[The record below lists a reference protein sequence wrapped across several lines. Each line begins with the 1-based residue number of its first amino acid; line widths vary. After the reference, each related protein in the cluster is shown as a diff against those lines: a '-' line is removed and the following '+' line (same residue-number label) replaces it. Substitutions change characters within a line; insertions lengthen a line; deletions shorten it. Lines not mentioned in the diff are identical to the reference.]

1 MNLKQITEQLRCRIN
16 EQLTEAKEV
25 PNMGQNVIDFDSIG
39 CGIQVETGTTEDG
52 FFSLDLEGYSANS
65 GKTNKFK
72 SELSVGYGLPIE
84 ERKQANEEF
93 KAKKEEVKKA
103 LLQVANEFDA
113 KIVEVMKSFGFTQE
127 K

>member
-25 PNMGQNVIDFDSIG
+25 PNLGQNVIDFDSIG

-52 FFSLDLEGYSANS
+52 FFSLDLGGYSANS

-72 SELSVGYGLPIE
+72 SELEKRIHILSRKFTRE
-84 ERKQANEEF
+84 EIQNNNELF
-93 KAKKEEVKKA
+93 
-103 LLQVANEFDA
+103 NE
-113 KIVEVMKSFGFTQE
+113 
-127 K
+127 

>member
-1 MNLKQITEQLRCRIN
+1 MSFVQ
-16 EQLTEAKEV
+16 
-25 PNMGQNVIDFDSIG
+25 S
-39 CGIQVETGTTEDG
+39 
-52 FFSLDLEGYSANS
+52 
-65 GKTNKFK
+65 NKFK